1 VRLWRISDFPDLS
14 GDGGRRAA
22 ARWNSAG
29 HPVVYTS
36 EHPALALLENLAHIE
51 AEPNDLPDTYQLLEI
66 DVADDIAAEVIDARH
81 LSKTNAHWRS
91 DLATTRALGD
101 EWLVGQRTALL
112 RLPSV
117 ILPKST
123 NLLLNPAHAD
133 AQRARIVEVTRP
145 AYDPRLFARV

>member
-1 VRLWRISDFPDLS
+1 MRLWRISDFPDLS

-29 HPVVYTS
+29 HRVVYTS

-81 LSKTNAHWRS
+81 LSKTNANWRS
-91 DLATTRALGD
+91 DLAATRALGD

-133 AQRARIVEVTRP
+133 AKRARIVEVTRP
-145 AYDPRLFARV
+145 AYDARLFARV